1 MFGFQPK
8 SKQGNQPEPAQPKLG
23 LIKGKGTGT
32 SDSIKTD
39 VPVGSYIMPADSTEQ
54 LGAENLQGLGFKL
67 NSVPINV
74 SNGEYGLPPEQ
85 VHAVGVQ
92 ALDQMKDATHQPV
105 PEQAR
110 GFKPEMFFAN
120 GGEVEWDATD
130 KAKAAALGTGAI
142 AYGAGKA
149 IAPAAQAL
157 GTTSGGLGREIAR
170 GAWEGAKGVKAANIP
185 GISGNVAKSGL
196 GRLGAVGALATTA
209 IDTATTPT
217 EQYRERFSLETDNPS
232 FAGDLAVRTLGAA
245 SDLGNN
251 LTLGLAGKYYQD
263 KQRMA
268 QEANAPAAAIQ
279 PKPATAALPAG
290 TAAQA
295 TNTTPNPFT
304 PTTSAPQSQAMAPNA
319 PPAQPLANNVIR
331 DDNSFS
337 GSNIGA
343 GYTINGKPS
352 GLGNPQATSAQNQAA
367 VKSLLDSTPEFGKGF
382 YANAGQDMQALA
394 QRAGAINAAQQLQ
407 ARQYEDRQRIENDLR
422 MAKSAMPVGGAR
434 GQTKTQQEYIQN
446 LQGQLAGVGN
456 QQYDQFKTDAT
467 NNAALQKQ
475 LLGDQAAT
483 ARTAMTEAGA
493 NSRNASDNSTER
505 DKFLTSNDLENRKFG
520 SDQQLRNFEVAKQQ
534 RQQKLYEQYDN
545 AKTPEEKSLAAQQIQ
560 ELSGKEQANRFTV
573 VPGGQEW
580 DEKAGAMLNRPASVL
595 NNQTGQFVDQGQQ
608 KSTSRSEYEALPKGA
623 QYIGEDGK
631 RYIKG

>member
-39 VPVGSYIMPADSTEQ
+39 VPVGGFIMPADSTRQIGADNLAQ
-54 LGAENLQGLGFKL
+54 LGFNKT
-67 NSVPINV
+67 VPANV
-74 SNGEYGLPPEQ
+74 SNGEYQLPPEQ
-85 VHAVGVQ
+85 VHAIGMQ
-92 ALDQMKDATHQPV
+92 TLDQMRNATHDFV
-105 PEQAR
+105 PEKGLGFNPKEFAALKASQEPTENPTR
-110 GFKPEMFFAN
+110 GFKPKSQRNNDKPELYFAN
-120 GGEVEWDATD
+120 GTPGDDDDFNPIKGLYNANVGA
-130 KAKAAALGTGAI
+130 AKGLVGGLLVPFGAAADSLRAAGRHAAGA
-142 AYGAGKA
+142 
-149 IAPAAQAL
+149 
-157 GTTSGGLGREIAR
+157 
-170 GAWEGAKGVKAANIP
+170 
-185 GISGNVAKSGL
+185 
-196 GRLGAVGALATTA
+196 
-209 IDTATTPT
+209 
-217 EQYRERFSLETDNPS
+217 ETDPNTK
-232 FAGDLAVRTLGAA
+232 LRYT
-245 SDLGNN
+245 
-251 LTLGLAGKYYQD
+251 
-263 KQRMA
+263 
-268 QEANAPAAAIQ
+268 EANAQNSNEGFEQMQRGMRQFAGLKKAPDPQPAAIQ

-295 TNTTPNPFT
+295 TNTTPNPLT
-304 PTTSAPQSQAMAPNA
+304 PTTAPQDQGAATNNSV
-319 PPAQPLANNVIR
+319 PPPTGQPLANNVIR
-331 DDNSFS
+331 DGDSFS

-367 VKSLLDSTPEFGKGF
+367 VQNLMDRTPEFGKGF
-382 YANAGQDMQALA
+382 YANAGQDFQAA
-394 QRAGAINAAQQLQ
+394 RQAAAVNAAQQLQ
-407 ARQYEDRQRIENDLR
+407 GRQYEDRQRIENDLR

-434 GQTKTQQEYIQN
+434 GQTKTQQENISN

-520 SDQQLRNFEVAKQQ
+520 SEQQLRNFEVAKQQ

-545 AKTPEEKSLAAQQIQ
+545 ATTPQEKSLAAQQIQ
-560 ELSGKEQANRFTV
+560 ELSGKGDSWKGIALQGGVDANGVKTDSVLAAVNERTGEMKRMD
-573 VPGGQEW
+573 GGQSNPYQ
-580 DEKAGAMLNRPASVL
+580 D
-595 NNQTGQFVDQGQQ
+595 GQELQG
-608 KSTSRSEYEALPKGA
+608 K
-623 QYIGEDGK
+623 DGK
-631 RYIKG
+631 VYVVKNGVPVLKS